1 MIVMLVLA
9 QYKVQIFKNILDAD
23 LSHNVHQ
30 ILVILVT
37 NDHWFQNPLAQI
49 EDERREHHTKLIKM
63 EKEME
68 EVFERKVS
76 LSLIYK

>member
-1 MIVMLVLA
+1 M
-9 QYKVQIFKNILDAD
+9 
-23 LSHNVHQ
+23 
-30 ILVILVT
+30 T
-37 NDHWFQNPLAQI
+37 NERWFQNPLAQI

-76 LSLIYK
+76 PFLISD

>member
-1 MIVMLVLA
+1 MT
-9 QYKVQIFKNILDAD
+9 Y
-23 LSHNVHQ
+23 
-30 ILVILVT
+30 
-37 NDHWFQNPLAQI
+37 DHWFQNPLAQI

-76 LSLIYK
+76 FPPFLSTLRVYSRLEKTPLTLWHSSVAACCPSKVRS

>member
-1 MIVMLVLA
+1 MT
-9 QYKVQIFKNILDAD
+9 Y
-23 LSHNVHQ
+23 
-30 ILVILVT
+30 
-37 NDHWFQNPLAQI
+37 DHWFQNPLAQI

-76 LSLIYK
+76 PSLIFE

>member
-1 MIVMLVLA
+1 MT
-9 QYKVQIFKNILDAD
+9 
-23 LSHNVHQ
+23 NVHC
-30 ILVILVT
+30 L
-37 NDHWFQNPLAQI
+37 QNPLAQI

-76 LSLIYK
+76 PSLIFE

>member
-1 MIVMLVLA
+1 MYVL
-9 QYKVQIFKNILDAD
+9 FPD
-23 LSHNVHQ
+23 LCVC
-30 ILVILVT
+30 
-37 NDHWFQNPLAQI
+37 FQNPLAQI

-76 LSLIYK
+76 HYFYLRKSRKV

>member
-1 MIVMLVLA
+1 MPASDFCHINA
-9 QYKVQIFKNILDAD
+9 
-23 LSHNVHQ
+23 
-30 ILVILVT
+30 LVT
-37 NDHWFQNPLAQI
+37 NDRWFQNPLAQI

-76 LSLIYK
+76 PSLISE